1 MTTVVLNSGDVDAE
15 VRDATG
21 EGLTQ
26 EGEVT
31 VATTAKEADNAGD
44 TASTGADDKQDDLDK
59 EGDDGLTNR
68 EKAELSAK
76 MLKAV
81 GKRVREKREAEEFAA
96 EQYNLRL
103 AAERQLKEL
112 QAGQPAAKTETPAAK
127 APPKRDDFQNDEEYI
142 AALVNHGVESRLAEK
157 QAEDAKKAAEQR
169 QADIVANARA
179 MIEKAT
185 DLVPDFI
192 DVTSSVDLVVPPAVV
207 GYMQESEMLAELGYY
222 LAKNP
227 DVIESLQK
235 MRPDKQLVA
244 IGKIEGRLL
253 PFSKRAIAATDGK
266 DGGKEKQDDAATT
279 ASNSS
284 ATATSTTS
292 KPQSKTEQS
301 QTGTV
306 IPSAARKPA
315 PVFTPISAN
324 GNSGEVSLENVRD
337 HISEFARTRGVNL
350 TRRQRH

>member
-21 EGLTQ
+21 EGLTG
-26 EGEVT
+26 EGET
-31 VATTAKEADNAGD
+31 VATD
-44 TASTGADDKQDDLDK
+44 GADGEVKVEATIEPKDDDLDK

-103 AAERQLKEL
+103 AAEKRLKEVES
-112 QAGQPAAKTETPAAK
+112 GQPAAKTDEPTAK
-127 APPKRDDFQNDEEYI
+127 APPKRDAFATDEEYI

-169 QADIVANARA
+169 QADIIANARA
-179 MIEKAT
+179 MIEKAME
-185 DLVPDFI
+185 LVPDFA
-192 DVTSSVDLVVPPAVV
+192 DVTSAVDAVVPPAVV
-207 GYMQESEMLAELGYY
+207 GYMQESDMLAELGYY

-227 DVIESLQK
+227 NVVADLQK

-266 DGGKEKQDDAATT
+266 QDGDKPST
-279 ASNSS
+279 AS
-284 ATATSTTS
+284 TASTTS
-292 KPQSKTEQS
+292 KPQPKAENSH
-301 QTGTV
+301 TGTL
-306 IPSAARKPA
+306 PSAARKPA
-315 PVFTPISAN
+315 PVITPISSN
-324 GNSGEVSLENVRD
+324 GSSGEVSLENVRD
-337 HISEFARTRGVNL
+337 HISEFARNRGVNL